1 MAAFVAVCLRQNM
14 LGNKSSIRKYA
25 ELMRGNE
32 WNGMS
37 LRSVSLIC
45 IVQSIYASH
54 VDDIG
59 QK

>member
-1 MAAFVAVCLRQNM
+1 M